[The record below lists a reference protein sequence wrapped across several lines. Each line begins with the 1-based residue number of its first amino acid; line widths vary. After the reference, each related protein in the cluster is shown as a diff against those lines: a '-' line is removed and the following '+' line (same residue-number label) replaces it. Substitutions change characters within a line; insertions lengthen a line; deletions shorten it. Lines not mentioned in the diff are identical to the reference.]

1 MSEEGESSPV
11 TVRGVLALPAFAQT
25 EVTVFA
31 GEDDLDREVRWVHAG
46 EIADLARFLSGGEM
60 VLTAGLG
67 IGQSAERQQR
77 YVREVA
83 EAGAAVVVV
92 ELAGR
97 AFSAMPEAAIDEAR
111 RCGMPL
117 VGLRDEIPFAE
128 VSAQVHERLV
138 AVRMQQFAVEEIAG
152 QAFIELLLAGA
163 DSRAIVDELVRR
175 TGHPVVLED
184 VGHHVLAYRG
194 ANGFADE
201 VVSAWAAHSRSP
213 HPGRTGAPEGAG
225 PRAGTPAPC
234 VRRDVVLRTERWG
247 WVHLLHGGAEVS
259 RLDLFALERA
269 SAAIAITLLGARES
283 GARAAQRHG
292 ALVNRFLLGDLS
304 DDEFVHRARGLG
316 RDLSGRQLAVV
327 IMVKPQSHDA
337 GEDRSVDEGLR
348 RAQLTAV
355 VADLGDDILAVVG
368 TTRDDDTAIVAA
380 LGELGAHAGISRLTR
395 HGGLA
400 SAVRQ
405 ARAAAAA
412 AVLQGEKR
420 VRRFDDLGLL
430 RLLVPLAQG
439 PELAQYVEDEI
450 GVLLAND
457 VTSAH
462 PLLPTLTAFLDAGA
476 NKALAAERLY
486 VQRRTLY
493 YRLERIETLLA
504 VSLDRTEVRERL
516 IVAVRGHELLRTDR
530 VDGGP
535 GAF

>member
-1 MSEEGESSPV
+1 M
-11 TVRGVLALPAFAQT
+11 
-25 EVTVFA
+25 
-31 GEDDLDREVRWVHAG
+31 
-46 EIADLARFLSGGEM
+46 
-60 VLTAGLG
+60 
-67 IGQSAERQQR
+67 
-77 YVREVA
+77 
-83 EAGAAVVVV
+83 
-92 ELAGR
+92 
-97 AFSAMPEAAIDEAR
+97 
-111 RCGMPL
+111 
-117 VGLRDEIPFAE
+117 
-128 VSAQVHERLV
+128 
-138 AVRMQQFAVEEIAG
+138 
-152 QAFIELLLAGA
+152 
-163 DSRAIVDELVRR
+163 
-175 TGHPVVLED
+175 
-184 VGHHVLAYRG
+184 
-194 ANGFADE
+194 
-201 VVSAWAAHSRSP
+201 
-213 HPGRTGAPEGAG
+213 
-225 PRAGTPAPC
+225 
-234 VRRDVVLRTERWG
+234 
-247 WVHLLHGGAEVS
+247 HLLHGGAEVS

-283 GARAAQRHG
+283 GVRAAQRHG
-292 ALVNRFLLGDLS
+292 ALVNRLLLGDLS

-327 IMVKPQSHDA
+327 IMVKPQNHDA
-337 GEDRSVDEGLR
+337 GEDRSVDEGLLR
-348 RAQLTAV
+348 TQLTAV

-395 HGGLA
+395 HGGLG

-412 AVLQGEKR
+412 VPQGEKR

-430 RLLVPLAQG
+430 RLLVPLARG
-439 PELAQYVEDEI
+439 PELAQYGEDEI

-462 PLLPTLTAFLDAGA
+462 PLLPTLTAVLDAGA